1 MKRTI
6 LSLSFLLI
14 PGLVFSQQDPQF
26 SQNMFNKLANN
37 PGYAGSNQAICVTM
51 LHRSQWMGF
60 EGAPKT
66 LNLSVDAGIP
76 AIHGGVGL
84 NIVKDEIGYGGSLGL
99 QFTYAYRTD
108 LGTGQLGAGLSL
120 GMLQSGLDG
129 SELRP
134 GSTDPDN
141 SIPTGDVKGSKMDF
155 GFGVYYNTQD
165 VYIGLSSS
173 HLTAP
178 EIEWT
183 EGSKLI
189 HYQMARHYFLIAGY
203 AHELNPMFTLNPSIY
218 LKSDGSSSQLDI
230 NTNVLYNNKL
240 WGGVSYR
247 LDEGLIALLGMHI
260 NDDLKFGIAYDVVMS
275 EIGKNSLEFMLGYC
289 FKVSYDRPMKS
300 YKNPRFL

>member
-1 MKRTI
+1 MRKIFIII
-6 LSLSFLLI
+6 LGVLSVI
-14 PGLVFSQQDPQF
+14 TVSAQQDPQF

-37 PGYAGSNQAICVTM
+37 PGFAGSRGYVATSV

-60 EGAPKT
+60 EGAPT
-66 LNLSVDAGIP
+66 TQNFSIDAEFP

-108 LGTGQLGAGLSL
+108 LGEGQLGAGLSL
-120 GMLQSGLDG
+120 GMLQSGLNG
-129 SELRP
+129 SELNP
-134 GSTDPDN
+134 VVPDP
-141 SIPTGDVKGSKMDF
+141 SVPTTDVKGSKMDF

-183 EGSKLI
+183 EGNKLI
-189 HYQMARHYFLIAGY
+189 HYQTARHYFLIAGY

-275 EIGKNSLEFMLGYC
+275 EIKNNSLEFMLGYC